1 MYSIIPITSKPR
13 NTFSCKIPVDGKN
26 VTLVF
31 TTRYNE
37 IAGYWNVTVSDTNGL
52 ILINNLPMLPGQ
64 NILEQYSYLEIGS
77 ACIIPAHQ
85 MEDEYPNAE
94 NLGGDWLLV
103 WSDMA

>member
-1 MYSIIPITSKPR
+1 MYSIIPITAKPR
-13 NTFSCKIPVDGKN
+13 NTFSCKIPVNGKN
-26 VTLVF
+26 ITLVF

-103 WSDMA
+103 WSDTA

>member
-1 MYSIIPITSKPR
+1 MYSIIPITVKPR

-26 VTLVF
+26 ITLVF

-64 NILEQYSYLEIGS
+64 NILEQYSYLGIGS
-77 ACIIPAHQ
+77 ACVIPAHQ

-94 NLGGDWLLV
+94 NLGSDWLLV
-103 WSDMA
+103 WSDTA

>member
-13 NTFSCKIPVDGKN
+13 NTFSCKIPVDEKN

-103 WSDMA
+103 WSDTA

>member
-1 MYSIIPITSKPR
+1 M
-13 NTFSCKIPVDGKN
+13 
-26 VTLVF
+26 
-31 TTRYNE
+31 
-37 IAGYWNVTVSDTNGL
+37 TVSDTNGL

-103 WSDMA
+103 WSDTA

>member
-1 MYSIIPITSKPR
+1 MYSMIPITAKPR

-103 WSDMA
+103 WSDTA